1 MTKITIGAR
10 SSKLS
15 LAYVAKVK
23 ELLLK
28 NNNDLKEENIN
39 FKAIKTS
46 GDLNLNKN
54 ISEIGGKNLFCKEIE
69 ESLFKK
75 EIDIAVH
82 SLKDMEANE
91 NKSLLIGAYLKRND
105 YRDVIISE
113 KIKNISDLRNGVKI
127 GSSSKR
133 RELQLKKI
141 NSNISVINIRGN
153 IDTRIN
159 KINENKLDGVIL
171 AAAGV
176 KSLKL
181 DKKISLTFNCDH
193 ILPAVGQGIIAVQC
207 RKEDKIKNLIKRIN
221 DNTTNLCAIAE
232 RKMLQTIGGDCDTA
246 IGGLAEIEN
255 HNLKLKA
262 QLFSDSGKE
271 SFEYE
276 LTGREV
282 DASFIGK
289 SVGEK
294 IPLKKRKNIK
304 IIKAIIISEILTPEI
319 PLFQTSKN
327 NILKFCN
334 TSI

>member
-23 ELLLK
+23 DLLIQKNKELIQ
-28 NNNDLKEENIN
+28 NNIE
-39 FKAIKTS
+39 FKAIKTT
-46 GDLNLNKN
+46 GDRNQNDK
-54 ISEIGGKNLFCKEIE
+54 IAEIGGKNLFCKEIE
-69 ESLFKK
+69 ESLLAN

-82 SLKDMEANE
+82 SLKDMESIE
-91 NKSLLIGAYLKRND
+91 NNKLLIGAYVKRND
-105 YRDVIISE
+105 TRDVIISK
-113 KIKNISDLRNGVKI
+113 KIKSVADLKDGVKI
-127 GSSSKR
+127 GSSSRR

-141 NSNISVINIRGN
+141 NNKIKIINIRGN

-159 KINENKLDGVIL
+159 KINEKNLDGVIL

-176 KSLKL
+176 KTLNL
-181 DKKISLTFNCDH
+181 NDEIGFAFDIEE

-207 RKEDKIKNLIKRIN
+207 RKGDKIEKFLKKIN
-221 DNTTNLCAIAE
+221 DVETSLCAKAE
-232 RKMLQTIGGDCDTA
+232 RNMLQTIGGDCNTA
-246 IGGLAEIEN
+246 IGGLAKIEN

-262 QLFSDSGKE
+262 QLFSDSGQE

-294 IPLKKRKNIK
+294 LLNLAGEKFKKK
-304 IIKAIIISEILTPEI
+304 
-319 PLFQTSKN
+319 
-327 NILKFCN
+327 
-334 TSI
+334 

>member
-10 SSKLS
+10 GSKLS

-69 ESLFKK
+69 ESLLKK

-91 NKSLLIGAYLKRND
+91 NENLLIGAYLKRND

-141 NSNISVINIRGN
+141 NNNISVINIRGN

-262 QLFSDSGKE
+262 QLFSDSGQE

-294 IPLKKRKNIK
+294 LLNLAGEKFKKK
-304 IIKAIIISEILTPEI
+304 
-319 PLFQTSKN
+319 
-327 NILKFCN
+327 
-334 TSI
+334 

>member
-1 MTKITIGAR
+1 MIKITIGAR
-10 SSKLS
+10 GSKLS

-28 NNNDLKEENIN
+28 NNNDLKEENIYI
-39 FKAIKTS
+39 KAIKTS

-69 ESLFKK
+69 ESLLKK

-82 SLKDMEANE
+82 SLKDMDANE
-91 NKSLLIGAYLKRND
+91 NENLLIGAYVKRND

-113 KIKNISDLRNGVKI
+113 KIKNLSDLKDGVKI

-141 NSNISVINIRGN
+141 NNKISVINIRGN

-159 KINENKLDGVIL
+159 KINENNLDGIIL

-181 DKKISLTFNCDH
+181 DKKISFIFNAKN

-207 RKEDKIKNLIKRIN
+207 RKEDEIKNLIKKIN
-221 DNTTNLCAIAE
+221 DSETSLCAIAE

-262 QLFSDSGKE
+262 QLFSDSGQE

-294 IPLKKRKNIK
+294 LLDLAGEKFKKK
-304 IIKAIIISEILTPEI
+304 
-319 PLFQTSKN
+319 
-327 NILKFCN
+327 
-334 TSI
+334 

>member
-23 ELLLK
+23 DLLIQKNKELIR
-28 NNNDLKEENIN
+28 NNIE

-46 GDLNLNKN
+46 GDRNQNDK
-54 ISEIGGKNLFCKEIE
+54 IAEIGGKNLFCKEIE
-69 ESLFKK
+69 ESLLAN

-82 SLKDMEANE
+82 SLKDMESIE
-91 NKSLLIGAYLKRND
+91 NNKLLIGAYVKRND
-105 YRDVIISE
+105 TRDVIISK
-113 KIKNISDLRNGVKI
+113 KIKSVTDLKDGVKI
-127 GSSSKR
+127 GSSSRR

-141 NSNISVINIRGN
+141 NNKIKIINIRGN

-159 KINENKLDGVIL
+159 KINENNLDGVIL

-176 KSLKL
+176 KTLNL
-181 DKKISLTFNCDH
+181 NDEIGLAFDIEE

-207 RKEDKIKNLIKRIN
+207 RKGDKIEKFLKKIN
-221 DNTTNLCAIAE
+221 DVETSLCAKAE
-232 RKMLQTIGGDCDTA
+232 RNMLQTIGGDCNTA
-246 IGGLAEIEN
+246 IGGLAKIEN

-262 QLFSDSGKE
+262 QLFSDSGQE

-294 IPLKKRKNIK
+294 LLNLAGEKFKKK
-304 IIKAIIISEILTPEI
+304 
-319 PLFQTSKN
+319 
-327 NILKFCN
+327 
-334 TSI
+334 